1 MRVLLTGGTG
11 FVGSHAAGALAA
23 AGHHVRLLVRDPRK
37 LERVFAARGEP
48 APEHRVGDVADR
60 ASVERALE
68 GCDAV
73 VHAAAVV
80 AMAAKRAREVL
91 ETNARGVENVVGGA
105 ARAGVRRIVYVSSV
119 GALFRPHGPA
129 VTADAPVVPASDAY
143 ARSKSDAERAVRA
156 LQERGAPIATV
167 YPTAVLGPDDP
178 GLSEA
183 NHALRTFARDVVLL
197 TSGGFQLVDV
207 RDVAWVV
214 ARLLERAGGASRHVV
229 GGHFL
234 RWSELADRIDEV
246 TGARVRR
253 LPIPG
258 SVVRLGGRV
267 CDVAKRVRD
276 FDFPMTREGMI
287 YATQWRGADSGKTV
301 EELSIRFRDPR
312 ETLADALRWMHRVG
326 HIPAGPVGVLARR

>member
-1 MRVLLTGGTG
+1 MRVLVTGGTG

-23 AGHHVRLLVRDPRK
+23 AGHEVRLLVRDPRK

-60 ASVERALE
+60 AAVERALA

-91 ETNARGVENVVGGA
+91 DTNARGVENVVGGA
-105 ARAGVRRIVYVSSV
+105 ARAGVPRIVYVSSV
-119 GALFRPHGPA
+119 GALFRPDGPA
-129 VTADAPVVPASDAY
+129 VTAESPVVPGSNPY
-143 ARSKSDAERAVRA
+143 ARSKSDGELAVRA
-156 LQERGAPIATV
+156 LQERGAPVAIL

-207 RDVAWVV
+207 RDVAQVV
-214 ARLLERAGGASRHVV
+214 VRLLERAGAPSRHVT

-234 RWSELADRIDEV
+234 TWGELADRIDEV

-253 LPIPG
+253 LRVSG
-258 SVVRLGGRV
+258 SLVRLGGRV

>member
-1 MRVLLTGGTG
+1 MRVLVTGGTG

-23 AGHHVRLLVRDPRK
+23 AGHEVRLLVRDPSK

-60 ASVERALE
+60 AAVERALA

-91 ETNARGVENVVGGA
+91 DTNARGVENVVGGA
-105 ARAGVRRIVYVSSV
+105 ARAGVPRIVYVSSV
-119 GALFRPHGPA
+119 GALFRPDGPA
-129 VTADAPVVPASDAY
+129 VTAESPVVPGSNPY
-143 ARSKSDAERAVRA
+143 ARSKSDGELAVRA
-156 LQERGAPIATV
+156 LQERGAPVAIL

-207 RDVAWVV
+207 RDVAQVV
-214 ARLLERAGGASRHVV
+214 VRLLERAGAPSRHVT

-234 RWSELADRIDEV
+234 TWGELADRIDEV

-253 LPIPG
+253 LRVSG
-258 SVVRLGGRV
+258 SLVRLGGRV